1 MPDPNPH
8 SLIARFGR
16 HPAVGA
22 AWLLVVLVT
31 ASLVP
36 GASPAAA
43 QPDIRNI
50 RPAVMLLIDSS
61 GSMEYVGN
69 CTCTTLTCRE
79 CMTNCASA
87 TPERNRWANVLEVL
101 TGSWPTYTC
110 QTDATRR
117 GTAASGTVY
126 TGQYDED
133 YYLSHTVHPG
143 PATQAPNGV
152 LDTYVDR
159 VKFGLMTFDAH
170 PTYTP
175 FGALIPNAA
184 FDETLSNGVR
194 GAFSYG
200 PSQGFRYFGCPDN
213 NDRRVNSGARSE
225 TAGSGRLVSV
235 GFESANPAVPSSD
248 HTAINATIQSTLV
261 SPLLRPHGATPVAA
275 MLEDLEVYFQTH
287 PDVRPSDGTT
297 GDPYRQCRQRYA
309 ILLTDGRPNMDFR
322 GDPYYCEHYGGT
334 AAGGVVSGGI
344 DRCPYDTPEVT
355 ADRLTSGSG
364 PLDGLYVIGMN
375 IQPSDTAA
383 RTTLNSIAT
392 AGETCPAGGGS
403 CARFPANA
411 TDLRVDFE
419 EILRQT
425 APGTTTRTVPAF
437 SSAGVG
443 SGSQAQFQTG
453 FNPTFSTVALG
464 YEPWQ
469 GVLERRRYEC
479 NGMVPVAQPIDSTDR
494 FHELLN
500 TQGTRTLYT
509 VLPSIATNI
518 NGHLV
523 GPDASTL
530 PASLTPPNVGPTAV
544 TVSGGLSLFNGT
556 NVTPQHLGL
565 PAGANAL
572 RNSVVAW
579 THGDAGTPRADRRM
593 GSIYHSS
600 PVVIGPP
607 GADRSD
613 ETFNE
618 FRQLIGD
625 RPRVIY
631 VGTNDGILHAFLA
644 SNYNRVTGS
653 TTQTYTGGTE
663 LWGFIPPILL
673 DELDDTMTSHQ
684 WMLDGTPVVQDVI
697 TARTGVG
704 SAASWRTVLIMGFRQ
719 GARGYFAL
727 DVTDPF
733 TPKFLWQYTHAQM
746 GLTYGQ
752 PRLAQ
757 VNVQFSSG
765 AVHQRTVAILPGG
778 AGTQVAGTNTPTDVR
793 HIPKTVSGVV
803 PRSSRRAWATTGRA
817 LFVVDVLTG
826 KLIREF
832 TDFPSPLTGGV
843 SVFPGSVGADAQ
855 AAYFNDHDGILWRLD
870 LSSTDPANW
879 GYQAIWDMFH
889 GLGPAQGQPSYNP
902 PLLSTVEDGRVVII
916 QASGNADI
924 LEDGSAVNRMVSLTE
939 TINVNTS
946 TFAFS
951 GVDMTI
957 NWNFLNGGASA
968 TDQLRPGEQITG
980 PLELFNGVVYFGSFV
995 TNVQANDAC
1004 SFGYSRLWGI
1014 DYVEH
1019 VGTNLNQP
1027 VGRLPHPATGVQTV
1041 AFDSSVPG
1049 FSGLENGLLMG
1060 VGIAA
1065 RPRCSAANE
1074 TSETDPYVGGSQ
1086 QRYHV
1091 TNASPPQ
1098 FELVAQL
1105 SGQGSGADGG
1115 AVATIGLNLT
1125 TPPIQVQTVGAV
1137 RRVE

>member
-1 MPDPNPH
+1 MPDPNLH
-8 SLIARFGR
+8 SLTARTRR
-16 HPAVGA
+16 HRASGV
-22 AWLLVVLVT
+22 AWLSLALLVV

-36 GASPAAA
+36 GASPVAA
-43 QPDIRNI
+43 QPDIREI

-61 GSMEYVGN
+61 GSMEYVGD
-69 CTCTTLTCRE
+69 CQCTTLTCRE
-79 CMTNCASA
+79 CMTNCASG
-87 TPERNRWANVLEVL
+87 TPSRNRWANVLEVL
-101 TGSWPTYTC
+101 TGSWNTYTC

-133 YYLSHTVHPG
+133 YYLSHTVHPYG
-143 PATQAPNGV
+143 TAQSDNGI
-152 LDTYVDR
+152 LDTYIDR

-175 FGALIPNAA
+175 FGSLITNAA
-184 FDETLSNGVR
+184 FDEALSNGVR
-194 GAFSYG
+194 GAFSYAD
-200 PSQGFRYFGCPDN
+200 SRGFRYFGCPDN

-225 TAGSGRLVSV
+225 TAASGRLVSV
-235 GFESANPAVPSSD
+235 GFESAVVGVPSAD
-248 HTAINATIQSTLV
+248 HTLINATIQSTLM
-261 SPLLRPHGATPVAA
+261 SPGLRPHGATPVAA
-275 MLEDLEVYFQTH
+275 MLEDLEYYFQNH
-287 PDVRPSDGTT
+287 PDVRPSNGST
-297 GDPYRQCRQRYA
+297 GDPYRECRQRYA
-309 ILLTDGRPNMDFR
+309 ILLTDGQPNMDFR
-322 GDPYYCEHYGGT
+322 GHPYYCEHYGGT
-334 AAGGVVSGGI
+334 QVGSVVSGGI
-344 DRCPYDTPEVT
+344 DRCPYRTPENT
-355 ADRLTSGSG
+355 AAQLTNASG

-375 IQPSDTAA
+375 IRANDASA

-392 AGETCPAGGGS
+392 AGKTCPVGGGD
-403 CARFPANA
+403 CARFPSSA

-437 SSAGVG
+437 AAAGTG
-443 SGSQAQFQTG
+443 GGAQAQFQTG

-464 YEPWQ
+464 YQPWQ
-469 GVLERRRYEC
+469 GVLERRRFEC
-479 NGMVPVAQPIDSTDR
+479 NGTVPEAQPITAGDR

-509 VLPSIATNI
+509 VLPSVAANI

-523 GPDASTL
+523 GPDFNAV
-530 PASLTPPNVGPTAV
+530 PSLAPPLVGAAAVNAGNVV
-544 TVSGGLSLFNGT
+544 LFNGT

-565 PAGANAL
+565 SAGANSL
-572 RNSVVAW
+572 RDQVVAW
-579 THGDAGTPRADRRM
+579 THGNAGTARATKRM

-600 PVVIGPP
+600 PVVVGPP

-618 FRQLIGD
+618 YRQVVGG
-625 RPRVIY
+625 RPRVLY

-644 SNYNRVTGS
+644 DDHTRTTGGVTTS
-653 TTQTYTGGTE
+653 YTGGHE

-704 SAASWRTVLIMGFRQ
+704 SAADWRTVLVMGFRQ

-733 TPKFLWQYTHAQM
+733 APKFLWQYTHAQM
-746 GLTYGQ
+746 GQTYGQ
-752 PRLAQ
+752 PRMAQ
-757 VNVQFSSG
+757 VNVQFPSG
-765 AVHQRTVAILPGG
+765 VIHQRTVAILPGG
-778 AGTQVAGTNTPTDVR
+778 AGTQVAGVNTPTDVR
-793 HIPKTVSGVV
+793 HIPKTVSGIA
-803 PRSSRRAWATTGRA
+803 PRGSRRAWTTTGRA
-817 LFVVDVLTG
+817 LYVVDVLTG
-826 KLIREF
+826 KLIRHF
-832 TDFPSPLTGGV
+832 SDFPSPLTGGV
-843 SVFPGSVGADAQ
+843 AVFPGSVGADAQ

-879 GYQAIWDMFH
+879 GYQAIWDMAH
-889 GLGPAQGQPSYNP
+889 GLSATQGQPSYNP
-902 PLLSTVEDGRVVII
+902 PILSTLEDGRVVVI
-916 QASGNADI
+916 QASGNVDM
-924 LEDGSAVNRMVSLTE
+924 LEDGTAVNRLVSLTE

-946 TFAFS
+946 TFAIT
-951 GVDMTI
+951 GVDMTV
-957 NWNFLNGGASA
+957 NWDILNGPASA
-968 TDQLRPGEQITG
+968 TDSLRPGEQVTG
-980 PLELFNGVVYFGSFV
+980 PLELFNGVVYFGTFV
-995 TNVQANDAC
+995 TDVQANNAC
-1004 SFGYSRLWGI
+1004 SFGYSRLWGV
-1014 DYVEH
+1014 DYIEH
-1019 VGTNLNQP
+1019 VGSDINRA
-1027 VGRLPHPATGVQTV
+1027 VGRLPHPVTSVQTV
-1041 AFDSSVPG
+1041 AFDNTVPG
-1049 FSGLENGLLMG
+1049 FSGLQNGLLMG

-1074 TSETDPYVGGSQ
+1074 VSETDPYVGGTQ

-1091 TNASPPQ
+1091 TDASPPQ

-1105 SGQGSGADGG
+1105 SGQGSGTDGG

-1125 TPPIQVQTVGAV
+1125 SPPIQVQTVGSV